1 MATASPPSARDS
13 SAEPNAPFVGAT
25 DETLASSAPRFIEVT
40 YAGDTEVPGDGDDAD
55 AVDLEQRPGRY
66 DYSAQLAHLAVLASL
81 YYASIVLGAPAV
93 ATPGFLA
100 LVLGGVVLVA
110 LSLLVVPMLPPGTR
124 RAGVL
129 LVDLAWLLT
138 ALWLSQ
144 GLQHLVLP
152 LIFVIVAAAAWRG
165 ERWELAAVLL
175 LVTGGLVGLAALG
188 LSSTSLTMVAVQA
201 VALAATGVAVRLLMR
216 GGSALPGE
224 TGGPADTAYE
234 ALLQASP
241 DAVFALEPRTF
252 RIRSCNPAAVGRFGD
267 DHSGESLVGRTL
279 EQVIP
284 FRDPAFLAT
293 CRERL
298 DRGEAVHAAAT
309 SAFGP
314 DGRDQDLLLDL
325 TPSVSSGTGRYI
337 QAIVRVPEQACGS
350 EPEPSAWPD
359 YDFTSHYIPSLTHE
373 LNNHLGAIR
382 LSAELAASTGVPP
395 DCAMIQSEVDHCQ
408 QVLQT
413 VVTQMLRASRPPV
426 TNVAA
431 RPQCDL
437 GQAIENCLL
446 LAQPQILSEGI
457 QFRLSL
463 PSSGLPTVIGNTH
476 EIQEGL
482 VRIILRSARALR
494 ERDHPRVL
502 KCHASVHADEV
513 TITFSHGGSGLTWGE
528 LAAVNG
534 QTGVVPRGEHR
545 MWSVVREGITR
556 YGGTMSASNSV
567 ARGVQFRITL
577 KVADAHGEGSVYEQ
591 AN

>member
-1 MATASPPSARDS
+1 MAAVSPPSARDI
-13 SAEPNAPFVGAT
+13 SAGPTAPAVT
-25 DETLASSAPRFIEVT
+25 DADDLLAASAHRFIEVT
-40 YAGDTEVPGDGDDAD
+40 YTGDPDGPDAGKDAD
-55 AVDLEQRPGRY
+55 MVAEDEAPTRF
-66 DYSAQLAHLAVLASL
+66 DYSPQLAHLAVLASL
-81 YYASIVLGAPAV
+81 YYASLVLGDTAAAPA
-93 ATPGFLA
+93 GFLA
-100 LVLGGVVLVA
+100 LVLGGVILVA
-110 LSLLVVPMLPPGTR
+110 LSLPLAPLLPRGSR
-124 RAGVL
+124 RAAVL

-138 ALWLSQ
+138 ALWLGQ
-144 GLQHLVLP
+144 GLQHLLLP
-152 LIFVIVAAAAWRG
+152 LVFVMVAAAAWRG
-165 ERWELAAVLL
+165 ESWELSAVLL
-175 LVTGGLVGLAALG
+175 LVIGGLVALAGLG
-188 LSSTSLTMVAVQA
+188 LSGTSLTMVAVQA
-201 VALAATGVAVRLLMR
+201 VALGATGGAVRLLTR
-216 GGSALPGE
+216 GTRATAGYLDGGHDSAY
-224 TGGPADTAYE
+224 D
-234 ALLQASP
+234 ALVQASP
-241 DAVFALEPRTF
+241 DAVFALEPRTLV
-252 RIRSCNPAAVGRFGD
+252 IRSCNPAALSRFGD

-279 EQVIP
+279 DQVLA
-284 FRDPAFLAT
+284 FRDPTFVAT

-298 DRGEAVHAAAT
+298 DRGEAVHATAT
-309 SAFGP
+309 PIVGP
-314 DGRDQDLLLDL
+314 DGREQDVLIDL
-325 TPSVSSGTGRYI
+325 TPSAAEGPGRYI

-350 EPEPSAWPD
+350 EPEPPPWPD

-426 TNVAA
+426 ANAA
-431 RPQCDL
+431 VRPQCDL

-463 PSSGLPTVIGNTH
+463 PSTGLPTVVGNTH
-476 EIQEGL
+476 EIQEAL
-482 VRIILRSARALR
+482 VRMILRSARALR
-494 ERDHPRVL
+494 ERDHPRIL

-577 KVADAHGEGSVYEQ
+577 KVADAHAEGSVYEQ